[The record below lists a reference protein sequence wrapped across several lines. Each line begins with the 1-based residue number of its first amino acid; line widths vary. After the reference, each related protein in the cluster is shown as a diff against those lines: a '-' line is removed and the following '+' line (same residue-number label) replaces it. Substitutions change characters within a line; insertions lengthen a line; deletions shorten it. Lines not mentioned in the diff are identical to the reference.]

1 MRIWLKYTGIVLM
14 LGLFAAC
21 YKATVD
27 QPRTIDDFFKEF
39 TDEWVRRNPNQ
50 AVFTQYFVGEEQDR
64 LSRQLTPVTEAW
76 KRERI
81 RLARTGLN
89 ELASFDREM
98 MTATQRTSADVMQWQ
113 LESIVDSEPFID
125 YDFPL
130 QQMNG
135 VNVSLPSQLTVVH
148 PVNSERDAENYV
160 ARMTQVDDRMAEAI
174 AESKRLA
181 ARGTLPPRFIL
192 EATITQMQQ
201 FVTPPPM
208 ENPLVTTLGNKM
220 ATIPGISSEQQKAL
234 SLEAAQIV
242 EDEIY
247 PTWREAITL
256 LESQLTES
264 SDDAGLWRFENGA
277 DLYAERLHF
286 HTSTDLSAEEIHQI
300 GLREVSRIEAEMD
313 NLLRKLGYSD
323 GTINERTTQLRADL
337 SYPDTDEGRSSFM
350 NDINSILADALAR
363 TAEQFDV
370 RPESPVIAQPYPEFL
385 WASRAASYTT
395 PPLDGSRPGIFQIPL
410 RPDYLTEFGKRTLV
424 YHETVPGHHFQLALN
439 IENNDLP
446 IFRRIIALGG
456 MTSNLEGWALY
467 AEQLAVE
474 EGWYE
479 NDLKGHIGQLNS
491 ALFRAK
497 RLVVDT
503 GLHAMGWTRQQAI
516 DYGISVSEVERYV
529 VYPGQAC
536 SYMIGLLKMV
546 ELREKTKEALGD
558 SFSIK
563 EFHNI
568 VLSVGVVPL
577 MILEE
582 EIDAYI
588 AEAKA
593 E

>member
-370 RPESPVIAQPYPEFL
+370 RPESPVVAQPYPEFL